1 MKTLLII
8 AALFCV
14 YKILSGLSAKRKE
27 QAREEAEYQR
37 QTDAAILR
45 QEWREMQEKARLDI
59 LKREAEY
66 KEQERLRKQ
75 AEREREEL
83 RKEQERQAREQER
96 QAKEQTRLAKEEQRI
111 AREQE
116 RQAAQLERHEEQLMK
131 LDHRLASAE
140 SEIAFNRE
148 QIERIFKLQE
158 FEISARDACSYG
170 SDEWQKHE
178 KKVISLE
185 NQIHTFQKRIDK
197 AKADKRYCESKL
209 A

>member
-14 YKILSGLSAKRKE
+14 YKLITSAKAHRAE
-27 QAREEAEYQR
+27 QAREEAEYRR
-37 QTDAAILR
+37 QAEAAR
-45 QEWREMQEKARLDI
+45 MRNEWRNVQAEAKVAIMKQEAMW
-59 LKREAEY
+59 
-66 KEQERLRKQ
+66 KEQERQ
-75 AEREREEL
+75 

-96 QAKEQTRLAKEEQRI
+96 QAKEQVRLAK
-111 AREQE
+111 EQE

-148 QIERIFKLQE
+148 QIERLFKLQE
-158 FEISARDACSYG
+158 MELTERDACTYG
-170 SDEWQKHE
+170 SSEWQKHE
-178 KKVISLE
+178 RKVITLE
-185 NQIHTFQKRIDK
+185 GQIHTLQKRIDK
-197 AKADKRYCESKL
+197 AKADKRFCESKL

>member
-27 QAREEAEYQR
+27 Q
-37 QTDAAILR
+37 
-45 QEWREMQEKARLDI
+45 
-59 LKREAEY
+59 
-66 KEQERLRKQ
+66 
-75 AEREREEL
+75 ERERQEAQRQADAQRMRDEWRRTQEEARL
-83 RKEQERQAREQER
+83 AIQRQEAMWKEQERQRKEQER
-96 QAKEQTRLAKEEQRI
+96 QAKEQVRLAK
-111 AREQE
+111 EQE
-116 RQAAQLERHEEQLMK
+116 RQAAQLERHEEMLMK

-148 QIERIFKLQE
+148 QRERIFSLL
-158 FEISARDACSYG
+158 EIEEAERDACIKG
-170 SDEWQKHE
+170 STAWQKHQ

-185 NQIHTFQKRIDK
+185 NQVHTVQKRIDK
-197 AKADKRYCESKL
+197 AQADKRFCESKL

>member
-14 YKILSGLSAKRKE
+14 YKLITSAKAHRAE
-27 QAREEAEYQR
+27 QAREEAESRRQAEAQRMREEWRRTQAEAKLAIQR
-37 QTDAAILR
+37 Q
-45 QEWREMQEKARLDI
+45 
-59 LKREAEY
+59 EAMW
-66 KEQERLRKQ
+66 KEQERQ
-75 AEREREEL
+75 

-96 QAKEQTRLAKEEQRI
+96 Q

-116 RQAAQLERHEEQLMK
+116 RQAAQLERHEEMLMK

-148 QIERIFKLQE
+148 HIERLFKLQE

-170 SDEWQKHE
+170 SADWQKHE
-178 KKVISLE
+178 RKVISLE
-185 NQIHTFQKRIDK
+185 NQIHTIQKRIDK

>member
-14 YKILSGLSAKRKE
+14 YKIISGLSAKRKE
-27 QAREEAEYQR
+27 QERQEAEYR
-37 QTDAAILR
+37 RETDNARMR

-59 LKREAEY
+59 LRREQEY
-66 KEQERLRKQ
+66 KEQERAQRQ
-75 AEREREEL
+75 AERERAEL
-83 RKEQERQAREQER
+83 RKEQER
-96 QAKEQTRLAKEEQRI
+96 QAKEQTRLAKE
-111 AREQE
+111 QE
-116 RQAAQLERHEEQLMK
+116 RQAAILEKHEEMLMK

-170 SDEWQKHE
+170 SADWQKHE
-178 KKVISLE
+178 KKVISFE
-185 NQIHTFQKRIDK
+185 NQIHTIQKRIDK

-209 A
+209 V

>member
-14 YKILSGLSAKRKE
+14 YKLITSAKAHRAE
-27 QAREEAEYQR
+27 QEREEAEYRR
-37 QTDAAILR
+37 QAEAAR
-45 QEWREMQEKARLDI
+45 MRNEWRNVQAEAKVAIMKQEAMW
-59 LKREAEY
+59 
-66 KEQERLRKQ
+66 KEQERQ
-75 AEREREEL
+75 

-96 QAKEQTRLAKEEQRI
+96 QAKEQTRLAKE
-111 AREQE
+111 QE
-116 RQAAQLERHEEQLMK
+116 RQAAQLERHEEMLMK

-148 QIERIFKLQE
+148 QIERLFKLQE

-170 SDEWQKHE
+170 SADWQKHE
-178 KKVISLE
+178 KKVISFE
-185 NQIHTFQKRIDK
+185 NQIHTIQKRIDK

-209 A
+209 SA

>member
-1 MKTLLII
+1 MTTIIII

-14 YKILSGLSAKRKE
+14 YKILSGISAN
-27 QAREEAEYQR
+27 
-37 QTDAAILR
+37 
-45 QEWREMQEKARLDI
+45 
-59 LKREAEY
+59 
-66 KEQERLRKQ
+66 
-75 AEREREEL
+75 
-83 RKEQERQAREQER
+83 RKEQERERREEQRQAEAQRMREEWRRTQAEARLAIQRQEAMYREQERQRKEQER
-96 QAKEQTRLAKEEQRI
+96 QAKEQVRLAK
-111 AREQE
+111 EQE
-116 RQAAQLERHEEQLMK
+116 RQAAQLERHEEMLMK

-170 SDEWQKHE
+170 SADWQKHE

-185 NQIHTFQKRIDK
+185 NQIHTIQKRIDK
-197 AKADKRYCESKL
+197 AKADKRFCESKL

>member
-14 YKILSGLSAKRKE
+14 YKLITSAKAHREE
-27 QAREEAEYQR
+27 QAREEAEYRR
-37 QTDAAILR
+37 QAEAAR
-45 QEWREMQEKARLDI
+45 MRNEWRSVQAEAKVAIMKQEAMW
-59 LKREAEY
+59 
-66 KEQERLRKQ
+66 KEQERQ
-75 AEREREEL
+75 

-96 QAKEQTRLAKEEQRI
+96 QAREQVRLAK
-111 AREQE
+111 EQE
-116 RQAAQLERHEEQLMK
+116 RQAAILEKHEEMLMK
-131 LDHRLASAE
+131 LDHRLSSAE

-148 QIERIFKLQE
+148 QIERMFKLQE

-170 SDEWQKHE
+170 SADWQKHE
-178 KKVISLE
+178 KKVISFE
-185 NQIHTFQKRIDK
+185 NQIHTIQKRIDK

>member
-14 YKILSGLSAKRKE
+14 YKLITSAKAHREE
-27 QAREEAEYQR
+27 QAREEAEYRR
-37 QTDAAILR
+37 QAEAAR
-45 QEWREMQEKARLDI
+45 MRNEWRSVQAEAKVAIMKQEAMW
-59 LKREAEY
+59 

-83 RKEQERQAREQER
+83 RKEQERQA
-96 QAKEQTRLAKEEQRI
+96 KEQVRLAK
-111 AREQE
+111 EQE
-116 RQAAQLERHEEQLMK
+116 RQAAQLERHEEMLMK

-148 QIERIFKLQE
+148 QIERLFKLQE
-158 FEISARDACSYG
+158 FELSARDACSYG
-170 SDEWQKHE
+170 SADWQKHE
-178 KKVISLE
+178 KKVISFE
-185 NQIHTFQKRIDK
+185 NQIHTIQKRIDK